1 MWDLR
6 TSTLLFALITLA
18 AGCKGPPRPT
28 GLVIVGGDPEG
39 GTSVELWSPQEQCRL
54 PPLDR
59 LMFSPTVDT
68 LGAPGGWWVVACDG
82 DLCFELKKKPAAEIA
97 KEAKAYHAA
106 KKKNKKRRKPKK
118 LTEPP
123 KGRWENL
130 TTIEWRVAHTS
141 AITPDGLL
149 LVGGS
154 GSPNTTE
161 LIPRDREE
169 GEGGYM
175 GFSLETGR
183 QFHCSIQIDETSI
196 VLTGGLGTESLV
208 TEHTELGDLE
218 DAVSREI
225 ANLTTGRY
233 YHACGMYTVGEYE
246 AKMLI
251 VTGGWNGEVLG
262 STEVLGYTSY
272 LENEGRGE
280 WRQVK
285 QT

>member
-1 MWDLR
+1 MWDPR
-6 TSTLLFALITLA
+6 TSACTRLLLALLTIQLTRA
-18 AGCKGPPRPT
+18 CKGPPKPT

-39 GTSVELWSPQEQCRL
+39 GTSVELWSPQKQCRL
-54 PPLDR
+54 PPLHR
-59 LMFSPTVDT
+59 LMFSPTVDA
-68 LGAPGGWWVVACDG
+68 LNKRIVACDG

-106 KKKNKKRRKPKK
+106 KKKNRKRRKPKK
-118 LTEPP
+118 LIEPP
-123 KGRWENL
+123 KGKWENL

-161 LIPRDREE
+161 LIPKERDEE
-169 GEGGYM
+169 GYM

-196 VLTGGLGTESLV
+196 VLTGGLGTEFLV
-208 TEHTELGDLE
+208 TEHTELGDLD
-218 DAVSREI
+218 DAVNREI

-246 AKMLI
+246 AKVGFFQRI
-251 VTGGWNGEVLG
+251 EDFRGAVKNYLG
-262 STEVLGYTSY
+262 DFF
-272 LENEGRGE
+272 R
-280 WRQVK
+280 
-285 QT
+285 

>member
-6 TSTLLFALITLA
+6 TSTVLLFSLITLA
-18 AGCKGPPRPT
+18 ACCKGPPRPT

-68 LGAPGGWWVVACDG
+68 LGAPGGWWVAACDG

-106 KKKNKKRRKPKK
+106 KKKNKRRRKPKK
-118 LTEPP
+118 LIEPP

-161 LIPRDREE
+161 LIPRKREE

-175 GFSLETGR
+175 GFSLEIGR

-196 VLTGGLGTESLV
+196 VLTGGLGRWAPISKVNQRNGFRHGNPGDGAHRFGRFGGCSES
-208 TEHTELGDLE
+208 GDCKSDHRSLLPRLWH
-218 DAVSREI
+218 VHS
-225 ANLTTGRY
+225 GR
-233 YHACGMYTVGEYE
+233 
-246 AKMLI
+246 I
-251 VTGGWNGEVLG
+251 
-262 STEVLGYTSY
+262 
-272 LENEGRGE
+272 
-280 WRQVK
+280 
-285 QT
+285 